1 MLICKTL
8 KYDLITTFLFSVDV
22 LEREQVKCTTVRQK
36 EISRIFLRRTF
47 GYFQVQ
53 KLIWQCIPQ
62 SFLSLDSNVFP
73 ILFSHIQAII
83 CIVVLRGHKWNKYRE
98 SMIGGSEDNRGRK
111 GRKRREKKR
120 KESSKDIFL
129 QQLARGRKVREKK

>member
-8 KYDLITTFLFSVDV
+8 KYDLITTFLFSVNV
-22 LEREQVKCTTVRQK
+22 LGRELVKCTTVRQK
-36 EISRIFLRRTF
+36 EISRIFLRRTL

-83 CIVVLRGHKWNKYRE
+83 FIVVLRGHKWNKYRE
-98 SMIGGSEDNRGRK
+98 SMIGVVKTIEAEK
-111 GRKRREKKR
+111 GGKEEKKKR
-120 KESSKDIFL
+120 KESSKGIFL